1 MVKIVIQKKIKDFK
15 KIIKVDSDKSL
26 SIRSL
31 LISSQSFGL
40 SKIINLSKSGDI
52 LSTIEGLKQLG
63 IKIIFR
69 NNLCCVYGNGLNGFD
84 YKKNIL
90 IDAGN
95 SGTFARLILGL
106 LVKSPYSIKL
116 VGDKSLSKRDFRRI
130 TIPLNQ
136 FGASFKS
143 KNYSLPL
150 KIIGTDHLKPI
161 DYFEEK
167 GSAQCKSSILF
178 AGLNT
183 PGKTIVKAKKSRD
196 HTELFLKY
204 LKLPI
209 KITKKK
215 KYDLIEIFGERQFK
229 SFNYI
234 VPGDVSSSAFFIVLT
249 LLLKNSKLTVK
260 NVNINPTRTG
270 FLKIINKMGGKIKFI
285 NKRKICGEIVADI
298 FVQSQKKFKS
308 INCPV
313 SLNSN
318 AIDEFLIIFLL
329 ASKASGVSRF
339 KKLDELNKKESPRL
353 KLASEIL
360 TKMGVKNELGK
371 DSINIFGNPNLRIN
385 KKILINNYRKDHRIF
400 MTSVIA
406 ALSFGGKW
414 VINDKDSY
422 KSSFPSFLR
431 IIRKLG
437 YKFWEVINKFKISRQ
452 K

>member
-40 SKIINLSKSGDI
+40 SKIVNLSKSGDI

-69 NNLCCVYGNGLNGFD
+69 NKLCYVYGNGLNGFD
-84 YKKNIL
+84 YKKNIS

-143 KNYSLPL
+143 KNYNLPL
-150 KIIGTDHLKPI
+150 KVIGTDYLKPI
-161 DYFEEK
+161 EYFEEK

-204 LKLPI
+204 LRLPI

-215 KYDLIEIFGERQFK
+215 
-229 SFNYI
+229 N
-234 VPGDVSSSAFFIVLT
+234 
-249 LLLKNSKLTVK
+249 
-260 NVNINPTRTG
+260 
-270 FLKIINKMGGKIKFI
+270 
-285 NKRKICGEIVADI
+285 
-298 FVQSQKKFKS
+298 
-308 INCPV
+308 
-313 SLNSN
+313 
-318 AIDEFLIIFLL
+318 
-329 ASKASGVSRF
+329 
-339 KKLDELNKKESPRL
+339 
-353 KLASEIL
+353 
-360 TKMGVKNELGK
+360 
-371 DSINIFGNPNLRIN
+371 
-385 KKILINNYRKDHRIF
+385 
-400 MTSVIA
+400 MT
-406 ALSFGGKW
+406 
-414 VINDKDSY
+414 
-422 KSSFPSFLR
+422 
-431 IIRKLG
+431 
-437 YKFWEVINKFKISRQ
+437 
-452 K
+452 